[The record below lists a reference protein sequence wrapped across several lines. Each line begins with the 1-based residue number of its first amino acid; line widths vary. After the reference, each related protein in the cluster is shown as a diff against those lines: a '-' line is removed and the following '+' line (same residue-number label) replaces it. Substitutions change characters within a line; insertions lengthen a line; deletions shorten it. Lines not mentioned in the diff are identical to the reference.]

1 MGHGLGKPS
10 SRKKKELSEG
20 GNGQLVFYWILGT
33 GLWLWALTALFS
45 STTGVGPLVSSMLAE
60 KEAKRTLQRIDA
72 RVADLNRRAEALRTD
87 PFELERQA
95 REREHRLR
103 PGEILVL
110 PRSESETE
118 NR

>member
-1 MGHGLGKPS
+1 MGHSSGKHADH
-10 SRKKKELSEG
+10 KKKDRPEG
-20 GNGQLVFYWILGT
+20 TGQLVFYWVAGT
-33 GLWLWALTALFS
+33 GLWLWALFAVVSS
-45 STTGVGPLVSSMLAE
+45 STGLGALLSSVMAE
-60 KEAKRTLQRIDA
+60 KEAKKTLVRIDQRVTA
-72 RVADLNRRAEALRTD
+72 LDHRVAALRTD

-110 PRSESETE
+110 PRSDASQ